1 MSACSSASG
10 SRREVLAAQF
20 WADALIVLA
29 VVWSTGGLLS
39 AYSPLMLLPVL
50 AASVLG
56 GRAGGLRAAAAVGT
70 GVVVLAAVQYGWLP
84 APEALRVPLQ
94 QGLLPPVP
102 LAAYT
107 IVANVGG
114 CIATALLVGH
124 LSESLTRTGADLQRA
139 TTSLADLTTLSQRV
153 IDSMAGGLIVTDAQ
167 DVVVLFNRTAET
179 IIGRRADDVL
189 GQPMDRVLPLP
200 TAIADAGLPVRQEC
214 TFTRI
219 DGSVIELGATVAP
232 LLAGGG
238 VRAGQLVTFQDLTL
252 INQREAERQRQERL
266 AAVGE
271 MAAGIAHEIRNPLA
285 SMSGS
290 IQLLRR
296 ELSLRDDQATL
307 LDIVLR
313 ESQRLN
319 DIIKNFLSY
328 AGPQRV
334 SRSRVDV
341 ARLVREVGALLQQQ
355 AEDTTPSITVRVDA
369 AEPVHHDVDEAQ
381 VRQVL
386 WNLASNGLKAMPEGG
401 VLHLRAQAVVEP
413 AGASVRL
420 SVRDEGVGMAAADI
434 ERMFQPFQSGF
445 RQGSGL
451 GLAIVRRIVTDHGGR
466 VSRAVDAG
474 DGHRG
479 RSSRCRRRR
488 LARRSTRFCG
498 APEPMPAPQVLTD
511 TPSRILVVDDERSMR
526 EFLAIMLTR
535 DGHEVVAAENGSQA
549 LAALRQRSFDLLISD
564 IRMPDCSGID
574 VLREAKALQPELPGI
589 LMTAFSSTQTA
600 IEALRTGALDYI
612 SKPFD
617 IDEMK
622 RVVAQALERRQLR
635 EQGATADDAAAPD
648 DDGRPRAS

>member
-1 MSACSSASG
+1 MATPTSATVLMAAPALWASRPRWTALMWLAGLRALVAVALLAPLAAFTAGQGRLSQAAWLGLLPVVPLASSGVGLLLGERISARG
-10 SRREVLAAQF
+10 LAAQLCV
-20 WADALIVLA
+20 DAVIVLA

-39 AYSPLMLLPVL
+39 PYSPLLLLPVL
-50 AASVLG
+50 AVSVLG
-56 GRAGGLRAAAAVGT
+56 GRPGGLRAAAGMGA
-70 GVVVLAAVQYGWLP
+70 GVVLLAGVQYGWLP
-84 APEALRVPLQ
+84 APDALRMPLQ
-94 QGLLPPVP
+94 LGLLPAVP

-114 CIATALLVGH
+114 GVATALLVGH
-124 LSESLTRTGADLQRA
+124 LSESLTRSDADLQRA

-167 DVVVLFNRTAET
+167 GVVVLFNRTAET

-200 TAIADAGLPVRQEC
+200 TAVAGSGLPVRQEC
-214 TFTRI
+214 SFTRI

-232 LLAGGG
+232 LMAGGG

-252 INQREAERQRQERL
+252 INQRDAERQRQERL

-296 ELSLRDDQATL
+296 ELNLRDDQATL

-319 DIIKNFLSY
+319 DIIRNFLSY

-334 SRSRVDV
+334 SRARVDV
-341 ARLVREVGALLQQQ
+341 ARLVREVAALLEQQ
-355 AEDTTPSITVRVDA
+355 ARAATPSIRVHVDA
-369 AEPVHHDVDEAQ
+369 DQPVHHDVDEAQ

-386 WNLASNGLKAMPEGG
+386 WNLASNAFKAMPDGG
-401 VLHLRAQAVVEP
+401 VLHLRAEAVLEP
-413 AGASVRL
+413 SGASVRV
-420 SVRDEGVGMAAADI
+420 SVRDEGVGMAAADV

-466 VSRAVDAG
+466 VSVQSTPGAG
-474 DGHRG
+474 
-479 RSSRCRRRR
+479 
-488 LARRSTRFCG
+488 T
-498 APEPMPAPQVLTD
+498 
-511 TPSRILVVDDERSMR
+511 
-526 EFLAIMLTR
+526 
-535 DGHEVVAAENGSQA
+535 EVVVVLPAQPARTQAESI
-549 LAALRQRSFDLLISD
+549 LRS
-564 IRMPDCSGID
+564 
-574 VLREAKALQPELPGI
+574 A
-589 LMTAFSSTQTA
+589 
-600 IEALRTGALDYI
+600 
-612 SKPFD
+612 
-617 IDEMK
+617 
-622 RVVAQALERRQLR
+622 
-635 EQGATADDAAAPD
+635 
-648 DDGRPRAS
+648 

>member
-1 MSACSSASG
+1 MATPTSATFSLAG
-10 SRREVLAAQF
+10 PAPWLSRPRWTALMWLAGLRALVAVALLAPLAAFTAGQGRLSQAAWLGLLPVVPLASSGVGLLLGERISARGLAVQF
-20 WADALIVLA
+20 WVDALVVLA

-39 AYSPLMLLPVL
+39 AYSPLLLLPVL

-56 GRAGGLRAAAAVGT
+56 GRAGGLRAAAGMGT

-84 APEALRVPLQ
+84 APDALRVPLQ
-94 QGLLPPVP
+94 QGLLPAVP

-114 CIATALLVGH
+114 GIATALLVGH
-124 LSESLTRTGADLQRA
+124 LSESLTRTDADLQRA

-153 IDSMAGGLIVTDAQ
+153 IDSMAGGLIVTDAHGI
-167 DVVVLFNRTAET
+167 VVLFNRTAET

-200 TAIADAGLPVRQEC
+200 TAVADTGLPVRQEC

-232 LLAGGG
+232 LMAGGG
-238 VRAGQLVTFQDLTL
+238 GRAGQLVTFQDLTL
-252 INQREAERQRQERL
+252 INQRDAERQRQERL

-334 SRSRVDV
+334 SRARVDV
-341 ARLVREVGALLQQQ
+341 ARLVREVGALLEQQVDD
-355 AEDTTPSITVRVDA
+355 AAPSITVDVDA
-369 AEPVHHDVDEAQ
+369 DEPVHHDVDEAQ

-386 WNLASNGLKAMPEGG
+386 WNLASNGIKAMPEGG

-413 AGASVRL
+413 SGASVRL

-466 VSRAVDAG
+466 VSVQSTPGAGTEVIVSLPVQPARAQVDSIL
-474 DGHRG
+474 
-479 RSSRCRRRR
+479 RS
-488 LARRSTRFCG
+488 A
-498 APEPMPAPQVLTD
+498 
-511 TPSRILVVDDERSMR
+511 
-526 EFLAIMLTR
+526 
-535 DGHEVVAAENGSQA
+535 
-549 LAALRQRSFDLLISD
+549 
-564 IRMPDCSGID
+564 
-574 VLREAKALQPELPGI
+574 
-589 LMTAFSSTQTA
+589 
-600 IEALRTGALDYI
+600 
-612 SKPFD
+612 
-617 IDEMK
+617 
-622 RVVAQALERRQLR
+622 
-635 EQGATADDAAAPD
+635 
-648 DDGRPRAS
+648 